1 MIQWRTNNMQL
12 SNDTKDVLKNFS
24 TINQNL
30 LVKTGNVINTMSAM
44 KNIVARATIPD
55 TFDNEFAIYDL
66 NEFLSAL
73 SLFKNPTLDF
83 GEQSVKLKEEGGGS
97 SLKYFF
103 SDPSVVTT
111 PKTEITMP
119 SVDVEFVFTQDTFNQ
134 IQKASAVLGVPDVVL
149 KGTANGDIVLNVTDR
164 KNDTSNGFET
174 KVGEN
179 SPNDFTYFFKVENL
193 KLLAGNYKVEVS
205 SKGISRFVN
214 TTKPIEYF
222 IALEAS

>member
-1 MIQWRTNNMQL
+1 MQL

-30 LVKTGNVINTMSAM
+30 LVKSGNVINTMSAM
-44 KNIVARATIPD
+44 KNIVAKATIPD
-55 TFDNEFAIYDL
+55 SFSNEFAIYDL
-66 NEFLSAL
+66 NEFLSAM
-73 SLFKNPTLDF
+73 SLFKSPTLDF
-83 GEQSVKLKEEGGGS
+83 GDQSVRLNEEGGGS

-119 SVDVEFVFTQDTFNQ
+119 SVDVEFTFTQDTFSA

-149 KGTANGDIVLNVTDR
+149 KGIAGGDIELTVTDR
-164 KNDTSNGFET
+164 KNETSNDFSI
-174 KVGEN
+174 KVGDN

-193 KLLAGNYKVEVS
+193 KLLGGDYKVKVS
-205 SKGISRFVN
+205 DKGISHFAHVN
-214 TTKPIEYF
+214 KQIEYF
-222 IALEAS
+222 IALEAK

>member
-1 MIQWRTNNMQL
+1 MQL

-30 LVKTGNVINTMSAM
+30 LVKSGNVINTMSAM
-44 KNIVARATIPD
+44 KNIVAKATIPD
-55 TFDNEFAIYDL
+55 SFSNEFAIYDL
-66 NEFLSAL
+66 NEFLSAM
-73 SLFKNPTLDF
+73 SLFKSPTLDF
-83 GEQSVKLKEEGGGS
+83 GDQSVRLNEEGGGS

-119 SVDVEFVFTQDTFNQ
+119 SVDVEFTFTQDTFSA

-149 KGTANGDIVLNVTDR
+149 KGTAGGDIELTVTDR
-164 KNDTSNGFET
+164 KNETSNDFSI
-174 KVGEN
+174 KVGDN

-193 KLLAGNYKVEVS
+193 KLLGGDYKVKVS
-205 SKGISRFVN
+205 DKGISHFAHVN
-214 TTKPIEYF
+214 KQIEYF
-222 IALEAS
+222 IALEAK

>member
-1 MIQWRTNNMQL
+1 MQL

-30 LVKTGNVINTMSAM
+30 LVKSGNVINTMSAM
-44 KNIVARATIPD
+44 KNIVAKATIPD
-55 TFDNEFAIYDL
+55 SFANEFAIYDL
-66 NEFLSAL
+66 NEFLSAM
-73 SLFKNPTLDF
+73 SLFKSPTLDF
-83 GEQSVKLKEEGGGS
+83 GDQSVRLNEEGGGS

-119 SVDVEFVFTQDTFNQ
+119 SVDVEFTFTQDTFSA

-149 KGTANGDIVLNVTDR
+149 KGTTGGDIELTVTDR
-164 KNDTSNGFET
+164 KNETSNDFSI
-174 KVGEN
+174 KVGDN

-193 KLLAGNYKVEVS
+193 KLLGGDYKVKVS
-205 SKGISRFVN
+205 DKGISHFAHVN
-214 TTKPIEYF
+214 KQIEYF
-222 IALEAS
+222 IALEAK

>member
-1 MIQWRTNNMQL
+1 MQL

-30 LVKTGNVINTMSAM
+30 MVKSGNVINTMSAM
-44 KNIVARATIPD
+44 KNIVAKATIPD
-55 TFDNEFAIYDL
+55 TFSNEFAIYDL

-83 GEQSVKLKEEGGGS
+83 KDQSVKLNEEGGGS
-97 SLKYFF
+97 AVNYFF
-103 SDPSVVTT
+103 SDPSVVTS

-119 SVDVEFVFTQDTFNQ
+119 SVDVEFTFTQDTFNQ

-149 KGTANGDIVLNVTDR
+149 KGTAGGDINLTVTDR
-164 KNDTSNGFET
+164 KNDTSNDFSI

-179 SPNDFTYFFKVENL
+179 SATDFTHYFKVENL
-193 KLLAGNYKVEVS
+193 KLLSGNYKVEVS
-205 SKGISRFVN
+205 TKGISHFVN
-214 TTKPIEYF
+214 VDKPVEYF
-222 IALEAS
+222 IALEAA

>member
-1 MIQWRTNNMQL
+1 MMQL
-12 SNDTKDVLKNFS
+12 SGDTREVLKNFS

-30 LVKTGNVINTMSAM
+30 LVRSGNTINTMSAM
-44 KNIVARATIPD
+44 KNIVAKATIPD
-55 TFDNEFAIYDL
+55 TFSDEFAIYDL
-66 NEFLSAL
+66 HEFLSAL
-73 SLFKNPTLDF
+73 SLFKSPSLEFTDK
-83 GEQSVKLKEEGGGS
+83 SVKLNEEGGGS
-97 SLKYFF
+97 SLNYFF

-149 KGTANGDIVLNVTDR
+149 RGTTGGDVLLTVTDR
-164 KNDTSNGFET
+164 KNETSNDFAI

-179 SPNDFTYFFKVENL
+179 SPSDFTHYFKVENL
-193 KLLAGNYKVEVS
+193 KLLAGDYKVEVS
-205 SKGISRFVN
+205 SKGISRFTN
-214 TTKPIEYF
+214 MTKPIEYF